1 MTETGYESLQ
11 QLNSQFSEKT
21 LKQNLQREY
30 MPYLENGKGVYIWG
44 TGLLGRFACKQLS
57 QPGILGG
64 GGVIAFIDNNKKIT
78 GTVIEDIPVISPD
91 MVETDDLIVI
101 CSQSF
106 IEIEKQIDAELSN
119 PKLCYHALVLLG
131 DGLEEWGI
139 ALQDC
144 FKKLDIYREN
154 YKKIFL
160 KCADEISKEILDA
173 LLAYRFTMKSAWI
186 QKAYD
191 KTVENG
197 DGAEYFDS
205 AIIEL
210 QKDEVFVD
218 CGGYTGDTILEF
230 MDFSK
235 GVYKKI
241 YYFEPSIELYNE
253 AKDNLKNV
261 RDVIFTPAGVGEKA
275 GVMKFAGQDGVC
287 IDRVS
292 GHIDVNGTE
301 SIDVVALDE
310 AVQDQ
315 PTFIKMD
322 IEGAEL
328 PALKGAEKLINEN
341 KPKLAICV
349 YHKPEDLFEIL
360 ELIDSWGIDYK
371 YYFRH
376 YEKAIGGT
384 ILYCVPQSV

>member
-1 MTETGYESLQ
+1 
-11 QLNSQFSEKT
+11 
-21 LKQNLQREY
+21 
-30 MPYLENGKGVYIWG
+30 
-44 TGLLGRFACKQLS
+44 
-57 QPGILGG
+57 
-64 GGVIAFIDNNKKIT
+64 
-78 GTVIEDIPVISPD
+78 

-119 PKLCYHALVLLG
+119 PKLCYHALALLG

-186 QKAYD
+186 QKAYN

-275 GVMKFAGQDGVC
+275 GVMKFAGQDGVY
-287 IDRVS
+287 IDGVS